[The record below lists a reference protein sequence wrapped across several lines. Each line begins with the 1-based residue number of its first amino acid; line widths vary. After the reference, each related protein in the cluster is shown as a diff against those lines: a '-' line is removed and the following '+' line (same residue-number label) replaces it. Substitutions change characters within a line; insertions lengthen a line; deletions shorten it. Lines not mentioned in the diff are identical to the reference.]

1 MKRTKIFTA
10 LALALLGLAGLAAA
24 QRAKMIQIKGSDT
37 MVNLVQIL
45 AEEYMGKNP
54 GAAIAVLGGGSGTGI
69 TGLINQTCD
78 IANSSREWKPKEI
91 DQAWDKGVT
100 PRPFVVAVDGL
111 SIIVNEKNPIARLT
125 VAQVGAL
132 YRGEIKNWKAVGE
145 FAKPVSLYGRQS
157 NSGTYVFMQEFVL
170 GNKNYST
177 DMKEMNGNAQI
188 IEGVIQDEGGRRL
201 RRRRL
206 PLRREGPGP
215 QGPQGPQDLQGARR
229 ARPICRP
236 TRRPSTPAITRSPGP
251 STWPPTASPRATR
264 PSSWPGSSAP
274 RARPSSSARV
284 SSRSA
289 KASTRPPTTRT
300 SSEVDGPAPDDIE
313 SEGKGSDRAMRRRS
327 SRPNIKEAA
336 IKAFFFTCG
345 VLAVLVLVGI
355 FLTLLATAVPAFREI
370 RLSRVPGETRW
381 DPTSPEKAE
390 YGILSMIVST
400 LLVTA
405 GALLLAVPI
414 GIGVAAYLS
423 DVAHWRV
430 REIAQAGRRDPGRH
444 PLRRGRLP
452 GHRPLRARS
461 WPRSST
467 RATG

>member
-54 GAAIAVLGGGSGTGI
+54 GSAIAVLGGGSGTGI

-78 IANSSREWKPKEI
+78 IANSSREWRPKEI

-170 GNKNYST
+170 GNKNYSA

-188 IEGVIQDEGGRRL
+188 IEGVIQDEGAVGYVGVGYLFDEKGQVRKGL
-201 RRRRL
+201 KVL
-206 PLRREGPGP
+206 EISKEP
-215 QGPQGPQDLQGARR
+215 
-229 ARPICRP
+229 
-236 TRRPSTPAITRSPGP
+236 
-251 STWPPTASPRATR
+251 
-264 PSSWPGSSAP
+264 
-274 RARPSSSARV
+274 
-284 SSRSA
+284 
-289 KASTRPPTTRT
+289 
-300 SSEVDGPAPDDIE
+300 DGPAYLPTDKAAVDSGNYPIARPLYMATNGKPKGDAAKLLAWIVGPE
-313 SEGKGSDRAMRRRS
+313 GQAVVEREGFFTVGEGKY
-327 SRPNIKEAA
+327 KAA
-336 IKAFFFTCG
+336 NDKHF
-345 VLAVLVLVGI
+345 
-355 FLTLLATAVPAFREI
+355 
-370 RLSRVPGETRW
+370 
-381 DPTSPEKAE
+381 K
-390 YGILSMIVST
+390 
-400 LLVTA
+400 
-405 GALLLAVPI
+405 
-414 GIGVAAYLS
+414 
-423 DVAHWRV
+423 
-430 REIAQAGRRDPGRH
+430 
-444 PLRRGRLP
+444 
-452 GHRPLRARS
+452 
-461 WPRSST
+461 
-467 RATG
+467 

>member
-1 MKRTKIFTA
+1 MIFTA

-54 GAAIAVLGGGSGTGI
+54 GTAIAVLGGGSGTGI

-132 YRGEIKNWKAVGE
+132 YRGEIKNWKAIGE

-188 IEGVIQDEGGRRL
+188 IEGVIQDEGAVGYVGVGYLFDEKGQVRKGL
-201 RRRRL
+201 KVLEISKEPGGPAYL
-206 PLRREGPGP
+206 PTDKAAVDSGNYPIARPLYMATNGKPKGDAAKLLTWIVGPEGQAIVEREGFFTVG
-215 QGPQGPQDLQGARR
+215 
-229 ARPICRP
+229 
-236 TRRPSTPAITRSPGP
+236 
-251 STWPPTASPRATR
+251 
-264 PSSWPGSSAP
+264 
-274 RARPSSSARV
+274 
-284 SSRSA
+284 
-289 KASTRPPTTRT
+289 
-300 SSEVDGPAPDDIE
+300 
-313 SEGKGSDRAMRRRS
+313 EGKY
-327 SRPNIKEAA
+327 KAA
-336 IKAFFFTCG
+336 NDKNF
-345 VLAVLVLVGI
+345 
-355 FLTLLATAVPAFREI
+355 
-370 RLSRVPGETRW
+370 
-381 DPTSPEKAE
+381 K
-390 YGILSMIVST
+390 
-400 LLVTA
+400 
-405 GALLLAVPI
+405 
-414 GIGVAAYLS
+414 
-423 DVAHWRV
+423 
-430 REIAQAGRRDPGRH
+430 
-444 PLRRGRLP
+444 
-452 GHRPLRARS
+452 
-461 WPRSST
+461 
-467 RATG
+467 